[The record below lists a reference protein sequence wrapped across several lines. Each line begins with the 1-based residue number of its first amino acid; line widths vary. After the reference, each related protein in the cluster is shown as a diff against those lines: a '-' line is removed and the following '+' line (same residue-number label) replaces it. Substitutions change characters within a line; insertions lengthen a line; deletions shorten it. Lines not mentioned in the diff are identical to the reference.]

1 MSDQRTQAVYSDG
14 FTSIMQGPSEPP
26 FPVAKLLCIGFA
38 LLSMLT
44 NLETTT
50 EGAVFQQPKRRI
62 ALAPKTLGLKIGLLQ
77 SLKWLLSERLP
88 GSLSLEHPLKTF
100 TPSCQKLG
108 TTSIHGKLS
117 QVVSQRCEAPGQ
129 AARTA
134 TEVASKIPYKQIQ
147 KRYKKIKSLQ
157 VDCVCVSRDL
167 IPRRWRFCCQ
177 CSRLIA
183 CCRT

>member
-1 MSDQRTQAVYSDG
+1 
-14 FTSIMQGPSEPP
+14 MQGPSEPP

-88 GSLSLEHPLKTF
+88 GSLSLEHPLKAF

-147 KRYKKIKSLQ
+147 KDTKKNQK
-157 VDCVCVSRDL
+157 
-167 IPRRWRFCCQ
+167 PT
-177 CSRLIA
+177 SRL
-183 CCRT
+183 CMRVPWPNPETLEVLLSM